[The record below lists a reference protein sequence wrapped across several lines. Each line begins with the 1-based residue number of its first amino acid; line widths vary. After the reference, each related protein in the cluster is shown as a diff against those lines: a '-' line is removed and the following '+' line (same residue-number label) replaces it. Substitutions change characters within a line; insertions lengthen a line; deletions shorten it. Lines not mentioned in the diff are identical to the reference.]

1 MISKRISTSLSALH
15 ILLGSLLAFCPFAT
29 ADELMGSQP
38 RQVSLVELEDADCA
52 QKDGK
57 LFALINSDAGI
68 SYEVWVDRW
77 FLNVQT
83 ADHTRHILSPGQEPV
98 ALGCSQTRS
107 GAQHW
112 TIYSIKAIQH

>member
-1 MISKRISTSLSALH
+1 MISINTSSSLCTLH
-15 ILLGSLLAFCPFAT
+15 ILLGSLLVFCPLAS
-29 ADELMGSQP
+29 ANELTDSQP
-38 RQVSLVELEDADCA
+38 RQVSLVELEDTDCI

-57 LFALINSDAGI
+57 LIALINSDAGTTF
-68 SYEVWVDRW
+68 EVWVDRW

-98 ALGCSQTRS
+98 ALGCSQTRA

-112 TIYSIKAIQH
+112 TIYSIKAMPH